1 MDSEREQIE
10 KEYNELQPID
20 KFFSHPL
27 YVFCL
32 VICMAVDFYIFI
44 NGLWFGLILYAMIL
58 PGLISVILDGS
69 LMKSIRYYFY

>member
-10 KEYNELQPID
+10 KEYNELLLID

-27 YVFCL
+27 YVFFL
-32 VICMAVDFYIFI
+32 VICIVVDLYIFI
-44 NGLWFGLILYAMIL
+44 NGSWIGLILYAMIL
-58 PGLISVILDGS
+58 PGVFSVILDGS

>member
-10 KEYNELQPID
+10 KEYNELRPID

-32 VICMAVDFYIFI
+32 VICMAVDLYIFI
-44 NGLWFGLILYAMIL
+44 NGSLIGIILYAMIL
-58 PGLISVILDGS
+58 PGVILIILDGS